1 MRENVNVEFKE
12 LDRLTGKIP
21 DSIPKEIISFANTEG
36 GEIYVGI
43 RNDGTVIGI
52 DDPDDVMTRISNT
65 AHDAIRPDIIP
76 FLQIRTLEMEGK
88 AVVKVTT
95 SVGAERPY
103 YLAAKG
109 LKPSGVYVRRGS
121 ACVPLSEAGI
131 REMIL
136 DVSGKS
142 FEESRSLN
150 QDLTFETLQ
159 KEMDARNMEF
169 GTEQMKTLKLL
180 GKDGLFTNLALLL
193 SDQCV
198 HTIKVAVFQ
207 GLDNAVFRD
216 RKEFSGSLIKQ
227 LDDVYE
233 FLNIYNKT
241 EAAFDGLRRTD
252 QRDYPEDAIREA
264 LLNSIIHRNY
274 SFSGSTIIN
283 VFDDHIEFISLGG
296 LVAGLSMEAVFMG
309 ASQSRNP
316 NLAAVFYRLGFVES
330 YGTGVRKIL
339 RLYKDFP
346 VPPVFRSA
354 EGVFNV
360 ELRNRNERIF
370 GNPEIEKAGKE
381 QKIVSVPDDLKERV
395 FEMIRD
401 KGEASRK
408 EVEEKFNIG
417 STKSYKIL
425 KQLCADG
432 LLTQKLN
439 GNKTTYTLAKD
450 NL

>member
-1 MRENVNVEFKE
+1 
-12 LDRLTGKIP
+12 
-21 DSIPKEIISFANTEG
+21 
-36 GEIYVGI
+36 
-43 RNDGTVIGI
+43 
-52 DDPDDVMTRISNT
+52 
-65 AHDAIRPDIIP
+65 
-76 FLQIRTLEMEGK
+76 
-88 AVVKVTT
+88 
-95 SVGAERPY
+95 
-103 YLAAKG
+103 
-109 LKPSGVYVRRGS
+109 
-121 ACVPLSEAGI
+121 
-131 REMIL
+131 
-136 DVSGKS
+136 
-142 FEESRSLN
+142 
-150 QDLTFETLQ
+150 
-159 KEMDARNMEF
+159 
-169 GTEQMKTLKLL
+169 
-180 GKDGLFTNLALLL
+180 
-193 SDQCV
+193 
-198 HTIKVAVFQ
+198 
-207 GLDNAVFRD
+207 
-216 RKEFSGSLIKQ
+216 
-227 LDDVYE
+227 
-233 FLNIYNKT
+233 
-241 EAAFDGLRRTD
+241 
-252 QRDYPEDAIREA
+252 
-264 LLNSIIHRNY
+264 Y

-339 RLYKDFP
+339 RLYKDFA
-346 VPPVFRSA
+346 VLPVFRSA
-354 EGVFNV
+354 EGVFTV

-381 QKIVSVPDDLKERV
+381 QKIVSAPDDLKERV

-432 LLTQKLN
+432 LLTQRLN